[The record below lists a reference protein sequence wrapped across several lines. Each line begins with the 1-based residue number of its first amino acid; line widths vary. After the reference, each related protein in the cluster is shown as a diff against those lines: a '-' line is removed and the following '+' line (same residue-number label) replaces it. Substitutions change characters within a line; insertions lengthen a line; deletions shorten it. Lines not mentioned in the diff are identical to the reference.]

1 MLELHKLD
9 SFIDETLKQD
19 VFTEKCLELTGTKL
33 HHYVQ
38 IDIQQVNELKKHY
51 LYISN
56 FESFT
61 DHENGGDELFK
72 SFIDFVIPINPP
84 VEAEGT
90 TKQTEKEILEKIAKT
105 ALSTIKEELKVYGI
119 ENESGKTLKNLRVLN
134 HTINISETHGATEK
148 KLVMPITFGIINK
161 PLGGKC

>member
-9 SFIDETLKQD
+9 LFLDQTLKQEAFRELCVD
-19 VFTEKCLELTGTKL
+19 LIGTEL

-38 IDIQQVNELKKHY
+38 IDTQQVNALKEHY

-72 SFIDFVIPINPP
+72 SFLDFVIPINPP
-84 VEAEGT
+84 VEENGT
-90 TKQTEKEILEKIAKT
+90 TKQMEKEILEQIAKT
-105 ALSTIKEELKVYGI
+105 ALSVIKEELRVYGI
-119 ENESGKTLKNLRVLN
+119 ENGQGQTLRNLRVLN
-134 HTINISETHGATEK
+134 HTINIPETHGAKDK